1 MGFWEKAKGAVVT
14 EKKEE
19 VIDLQAK
26 LSKLELSHKN
36 YKNDLMIE
44 RTYRGR
50 ELEQATTTYL
60 KIKFIKTM
68 LEQGEQ
74 SEEKTED
81 S

>member
-1 MGFWEKAKGAVVT
+1 
-14 EKKEE
+14 
-19 VIDLQAK
+19 
-26 LSKLELSHKN
+26 
-36 YKNDLMIE
+36 MIE

-50 ELEQATTTYL
+50 ELEKAPTSYL